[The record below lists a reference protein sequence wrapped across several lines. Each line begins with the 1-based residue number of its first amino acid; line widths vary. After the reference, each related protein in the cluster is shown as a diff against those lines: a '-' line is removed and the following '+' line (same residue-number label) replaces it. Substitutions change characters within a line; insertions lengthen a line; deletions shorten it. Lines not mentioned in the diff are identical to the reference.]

1 MVLGSVSRAQIVPDA
16 IIDHA
21 VILKHSSRH
30 LVLGIVALTL
40 SIVYGIWYSY
50 SVIMV
55 ALLKEFGWSRSVLA
69 GAFSLFTLMH
79 GISNPVIGALCARV
93 SPPRI
98 VAAGGGVLAFSLW
111 LDSLVTQPWH
121 LYLSFGVGTA
131 VGVAMSGWVPAL
143 VQAQR
148 RFPDRLGLAIGIV
161 SAGVGLGI
169 LLVVPVCQLLIDAY
183 GWRTAFRV
191 LAVTCVVWIVPAGVY
206 VARTS
211 AAGTRDRSTTATDGG
226 TSEVV
231 VRRPPVPAMTLAE
244 AARTAPFWLVIGASI
259 FGNIC
264 AQTMHVH
271 QVVYLVD
278 HGLSAIVAATVVSVV
293 GAASIVA
300 KILGGW
306 ASDHVDR
313 EFVYIGGA
321 LFMVVAMLALM
332 AVGAS
337 PSHWGAYGYALLLG
351 VGYSVT
357 ASVMPAIASDRFSG
371 PHFGA
376 IVGMALMASAIGSAL
391 GPWLAG
397 YLFDITGSYFQAFV
411 IALGCGLTAAILGYR
426 LRQLRLRAAC
436 VARTA

>member
-1 MVLGSVSRAQIVPDA
+1 MQVAPDANIGHAAILKPSSRYVVLG
-16 IIDHA
+16 
-21 VILKHSSRH
+21 L
-30 LVLGIVALTL
+30 LALTL
-40 SIVYGIWYSY
+40 SIVYGIWYCY

-55 ALLKEFGWSRSVLA
+55 ALLREFGWSRSVLA

-79 GISNPVIGALCARV
+79 GFTNPVVGALCARV

-98 VAAGGGVLAFSLW
+98 VAVGGVVLASSLW
-111 LDSLVTQPWH
+111 LDSLVAQPWH

-131 VGVAMSGWVPAL
+131 VGVATSGWVPAL
-143 VQAQR
+143 IQAQR

-169 LLVVPVCQLLIDAY
+169 LVVVPLCQLLIDAY

-191 LAVTCVVWIVPAGVY
+191 LAIACLVWIVPVGIYLARDADAAPLPATLGAG
-206 VARTS
+206 ARAGS
-211 AAGTRDRSTTATDGG
+211 AAGTGG
-226 TSEVV
+226 PSEVV
-231 VRRPPVPAMTLAE
+231 VRRAPAPAMTLAE
-244 AARTAPFWLVIGASI
+244 AARTAPFWLVIAASI

-278 HGLSAIVAATVVSVV
+278 HGLAAIVAATVVSVV
-293 GAASIVA
+293 GGASIIA

-321 LFMVVAMLALM
+321 LFMVVALLALM

-337 PSHWGAYGYALLLG
+337 PTRWGAFGYAVLLG
-351 VGYSVT
+351 IGYSVT

-371 PHFGA
+371 PHFGT
-376 IVGMALMASAIGSAL
+376 IVGMALMASAVGSAL

-397 YLFDITGSYFQAFV
+397 YLFDITGSYMVPFV
-411 IALGCGLTAAILGYR
+411 IALGCGLTAAMLGYR
-426 LRQLRLRAAC
+426 LRQLRLRAAY

>member
-1 MVLGSVSRAQIVPDA
+1 MKPPSRY
-16 IIDHA
+16 
-21 VILKHSSRH
+21 
-30 LVLGIVALTL
+30 LVLGLLALTL
-40 SIVYGIWYSY
+40 SIVYGIWYCY

-55 ALLKEFGWSRSVLA
+55 ALLREFGWSRSVLA

-79 GISNPVIGALCARV
+79 GFTNPVVGALCARV

-98 VAAGGGVLAFSLW
+98 VAVGGVVLASSLW
-111 LDSLVTQPWH
+111 LDSLVAQPWH

-131 VGVAMSGWVPAL
+131 VGVAASGWVPAL
-143 VQAQR
+143 IQAQR

-169 LLVVPVCQLLIDAY
+169 LVVVPLCQLLIDAH

-191 LAVTCVVWIVPAGVY
+191 LALTCLVWIVPTGIY
-206 VARTS
+206 LARNG
-211 AAGTRDRSTTATDGG
+211 AAGASESAREASEPGADGP
-226 TSEVV
+226 SEVV
-231 VRRPPVPAMTLAE
+231 DRRLPAPALTLAE
-244 AARTAPFWLVIGASI
+244 AARTAPFWLVIAASI

-278 HGLSAIVAATVVSVV
+278 HGVAAIVAATVVSVV
-293 GAASIVA
+293 GGASIVA

-313 EFVYIGGA
+313 EFVYSGGA
-321 LFMVVAMLALM
+321 LFMVVALLALM

-337 PSHWGAYGYALLLG
+337 PTRWGAYGYAVLLG
-351 VGYSVT
+351 IGYSVT

-371 PHFGA
+371 PHFGT
-376 IVGMALMASAIGSAL
+376 IVGMALMASAVGSAL

-397 YLFDITGSYFQAFV
+397 YLFDVSGSYVVPFV
-411 IALGCGLTAAILGYR
+411 IAIGCGLIAALLGYR
-426 LRQLRLRAAC
+426 LRQLRLRASC